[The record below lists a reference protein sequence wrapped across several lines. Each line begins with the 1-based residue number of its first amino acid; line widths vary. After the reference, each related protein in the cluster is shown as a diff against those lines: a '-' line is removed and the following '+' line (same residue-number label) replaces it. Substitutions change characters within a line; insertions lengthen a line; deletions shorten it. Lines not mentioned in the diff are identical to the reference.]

1 MVYELNLMTLS
12 NSHQFITF
20 VLEYLTLSLI
30 SFLKLYEEVKTEMG

>member
-12 NSHQFITF
+12 NFHQFITF

-30 SFLKLYEEVKTEMG
+30 SFLKLYEVKTEMG